1 MGSPDGLP
9 EQLPAPRPGGH
20 PRTRR
25 ATASPPP
32 VHDPYVQSAL
42 HPFHHPLPRTHRPL
56 GGTRHRLPPPRR
68 LHPPPTQPRPRH
80 VRQGGMTR
88 TTPTSG
94 ARGNANPWTRCSP
107 SAAATRALVGRC
119 IASPSGP
126 NGPGGS
132 PRTDGCGWSHCAPS
146 RGKPP
151 QTAGDPTPHA
161 PPPYNSAHTWWQPA
175 S

>member
-20 PRTRR
+20 PHPRR
-25 ATASPPP
+25 AAASPLH
-32 VHDPYVQSAL
+32 VHDPHVQSTL
-42 HPFHHPLPRTHRPL
+42 HPLHHHLRRTHRPL

-68 LHPPPTQPRPRH
+68 LHPPPQAPTRTP
-80 VRQGGMTR
+80 GGTTR
-88 TTPTSG
+88 TTPTSR
-94 ARGNANPWTRCSP
+94 AHGNSNPRTRCSP
-107 SAAATRALVGRC
+107 SATATRPLVGRC

-126 NGPGGS
+126 NGPGES
-132 PRTDGCGWSHCAPS
+132 PRTDGCGWSRCAPS

-151 QTAGDPTPHA
+151 QTAEDPPPHA
-161 PPPYNSAHTWWQPA
+161 PPPYNYARTWWQPA